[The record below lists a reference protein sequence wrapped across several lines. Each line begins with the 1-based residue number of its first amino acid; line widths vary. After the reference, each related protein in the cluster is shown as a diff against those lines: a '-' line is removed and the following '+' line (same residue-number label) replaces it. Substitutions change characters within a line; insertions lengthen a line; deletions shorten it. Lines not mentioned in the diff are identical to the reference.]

1 MAAPDTIA
9 FLRATPPFCDLPKP
23 LFEAAAQVVEDKA
36 FSAGTRLVERDGSPL
51 RHLYVIRRGAIR
63 LERDGQVLQILEEG
77 EIFGY
82 TSLITK
88 RATMDAVVE
97 EDLLAYRLPATEFE
111 RLLSD
116 AQFAG
121 HFASGLGDRLRHSL
135 ERSPVASFQ
144 TDLAIPVETRARRD
158 PVRVAATATV
168 SDAARAMRD
177 ANVGSVLVDTDPPG
191 IVTLRDFRDKVLA
204 EGLGPDTP
212 VLRVTSAPLRTVPA
226 GMALYEAWQALL
238 DAGVHHLPI
247 ERGGEI
253 IGVLSSSDLL
263 RSTAGPIRVLRSV
276 ERLASRDALAGYADK
291 VTQMVSSLLA
301 GGLEP
306 TVIAGFVARLNDALL
321 RRILQWAE
329 ADLGPVPAP
338 YAWIVFGSEGRQEQT
353 LLTDQDNALVH
364 GGGEAP
370 RQYFARLADRANED
384 LEAAGFP
391 RCPGGYMARNWHG
404 PLEEWEARFS
414 GWIDDPKP
422 NALLLAAIF
431 FDFRKVHGALDLNS
445 LEAVLARAARQRVF
459 LACMAKAAL
468 QFGPPPSLFLRLR
481 GDGVDLKLHGISRI
495 VLLARPYALEAGS
508 STRNTIR
515 RLEAAVAGGLIS
527 ADRCATLSE
536 TYRFLLGL
544 RIRQQLQRIREGEK
558 PVSELL
564 LSELTSIERSRLKDA
579 FRAISDWQEKAAYH
593 YRTEMF

>member
-1 MAAPDTIA
+1 MADLDPTA

-23 LFEAAAQVVEDKA
+23 LFEAAALTIEVGS
-36 FSAGTRLVERDGSPL
+36 FGAGTRLVERGGAPL
-51 RHLYVIRRGAIR
+51 RHLYVIREGAVR
-63 LERDGQVLQILEEG
+63 LEGDGHVLQVLEEG

-88 RATMDAVVE
+88 QATMDAVVE
-97 EDLLAYRLPATEFE
+97 EDLVAYLLPASEFE

-121 HFASGLGDRLRHSL
+121 HFASGLAERLRHSL

-144 TDLAIPVETRARRD
+144 TDLEIPVETRALRA

-177 ANVGSVLVDTDPPG
+177 ANVGSVLVDSDPPG

-204 EGLGPDTP
+204 ERLGPDTP
-212 VLRVTSAPLRTVPA
+212 VLRVASSPLRTVPA
-226 GMALYEAWQALL
+226 GTALYEAWQALL

-263 RSTAGPIRVLRSV
+263 RSTGPIRVLRSV
-276 ERLASRDALAGYADK
+276 ERLASRDALGGYADK
-291 VTQMVSSLLA
+291 VMQMVSSLLA

-329 ADLGPVPAP
+329 ADLGPAPAP
-338 YAWIVFGSEGRQEQT
+338 YAWIVLGSEGRQEQT
-353 LLTDQDNALVH
+353 LLTDQDNALVN

-391 RCPGGYMARNWHG
+391 RCPGGYMARKWSG

-431 FDFRKVHGALDLNS
+431 FDFRKVHGALDLEP
-445 LEAVLARAARQRVF
+445 LESVLARAAGKRVF
-459 LACMAKAAL
+459 LACLAKAAL
-468 QFGPPPSLFLRLR
+468 EFGPPPTLFLRLR
-481 GDGVDLKLHGISRI
+481 GDGVDLKLHGISRMAF
-495 VLLARPYALEAGS
+495 LARVYALEAGS
-508 STRNTIR
+508 SVRNTIQ
-515 RLEAAVAGGLIS
+515 RLGAAVASRLIS
-527 ADRCATLSE
+527 ADQCATLSE

-544 RIRQQLQRIREGEK
+544 RIRQQLKRIREGEK
-558 PVSELL
+558 PANKVV

-579 FRAISDWQEKAAYH
+579 FRAINEWQEKAAYH